1 MPASA
6 ASRRFAP
13 PLAALLLFAAGRPS
27 TADDAAT
34 EFFEKQVR
42 PILVARCYECH
53 SDKAAKLKGGLRLD
67 SRAAALTGGDT
78 GLAIVPGK
86 PKESLLIDAINYGE
100 LYQMPPKSRLSA
112 DEIAV
117 LTKWVEM
124 GAPWPKETAAAAS
137 LKAAEFDLT
146 QRKASH
152 WCWQPIKATTP
163 PSIQNP
169 KSQIQNPIDS

>member
-53 SDKAAKLKGGLRLD
+53 SDKAANG
-67 SRAAALTGGDT
+67 
-78 GLAIVPGK
+78 
-86 PKESLLIDAINYGE
+86 
-100 LYQMPPKSRLSA
+100 
-112 DEIAV
+112 
-117 LTKWVEM
+117 
-124 GAPWPKETAAAAS
+124 
-137 LKAAEFDLT
+137 
-146 QRKASH
+146 
-152 WCWQPIKATTP
+152 CWQPIKAVPP

-169 KSQIQNPIDS
+169 KSKIQNPIDAFILAKLEPRGLSPASPADPRTLIRRAYFDLLGMPPPADELERFLAVSPSLFPS